1 MWLQVIRWGSSNFLH
16 CDEDLKGDGEVRVFV
31 VEEEGCTVTCG
42 QAEPLKLSSLPLDPN
57 LRCTN
62 STHSGSLLRTLSVVP
77 FANFH
82 QYRSPFHPQ
91 SSVRHQT
98 RRSTDGRRESI

>member
-16 CDEDLKGDGEVRVFV
+16 CDEDLKGDGEGRVFV
-31 VEEEGCTVTCG
+31 VGEEGYTVTCG